1 MWLKSSTFAAYF
13 KNFIMMI
20 DYFDVCKAVLSYD
33 DVNAEL
39 NRKKRF
45 EYKKYGRMSTLEW
58 LCRNY
63 LHTHVVE
70 NFSLV
75 EWKKFRV
82 KTSLL
87 AAMVKWIADK
97 ETSFRV
103 LVYFCEHPYDVLS
116 EDYLNECKDE
126 PELFMDE
133 CCKLSDKI
141 FHPWQYMRLLLTRGG
156 KYEPIIGNEYV
167 PDLESAGGAKE
178 KKPVIENSPGYI
190 IGAKKESVWARNGVL
205 KKNPLYDHIYLEY
218 INRAI
223 PYNPHVLFSDSS
235 VLEVILI
242 VRMDIELEVKKL
254 VKCPN
259 NTFSR
264 LRINQFQHID
274 CIVNRIRLLLN
285 KEENR
290 RLYHKKE
297 PIIKVLFGLYAYL
310 ETDEFEAQ
318 EKEMIT
324 PIIEIIRTYII
335 NNSPNDSIMDILNE
349 CVLAFKEEA
358 QRRIEDDLSKEKE
371 RADALTVGKIKHDA
385 QHIHNNRDLRIKKLS
400 EVNTELR
407 ANLEIRFKGETVQW
421 FWIYRM
427 MADSYIY
434 EHPAYQA
441 FFDELKEAGIDVTKI
456 NKSLFTK
463 YYEKVAGDFT
473 LNGWTPRKG
482 MRQSTIDKGEKIAKA
497 ARSILYRK
505 N

>member
-1 MWLKSSTFAAYF
+1 MEETINVS
-13 KNFIMMI
+13 KN
-20 DYFDVCKAVLSYD
+20 VLSYD
-33 DVNAEL
+33 DVCTEL

-45 EYKKYGRMSTLEW
+45 DYKRYGRMSALEW
-58 LCRNY
+58 LCRQY
-63 LHTHVVE
+63 LHTHIVE
-70 NFSLV
+70 NFSTV
-75 EWKKFRV
+75 EWKEFRIN
-82 KTSLL
+82 TSLL
-87 AAMVKWIADK
+87 KLIVKWIKDK
-97 ETSFRV
+97 ETSFRL
-103 LVYFCEHPYDVLS
+103 LVYFSENPREVLS
-116 EDYLNECKDE
+116 EDYLNENKDE

-133 CCKLSDKI
+133 CCKLSDRI
-141 FHPWQYMRLLLTRGG
+141 YHPWQYLRILLTRGG
-156 KYEPIIGNEYV
+156 KYEPIIGNEYIT
-167 PDLESAGGAKE
+167 DLEIAGGKKE
-178 KKPVIENSPGYI
+178 KKPLIEYSPGYI
-190 IGAKKESVWARNGVL
+190 IGSKKESVCTTNGVL
-205 KKNPLYDHIYLEY
+205 KRFPLYDHICLEY

-235 VLEVILI
+235 ILEVILI
-242 VRMDIELEVKKL
+242 VRMDIELAVKKL

-259 NTFSR
+259 NTLSL

-274 CIVNRIRLLLN
+274 RIINNIRLLLN

-310 ETDEFEAQ
+310 ETDAFEAQ

-324 PIIEIIRTYII
+324 PIMEIIREYII

-349 CVLAFKEEA
+349 CVQSFQEEA

-407 ANLEIRFKGETVQW
+407 ANLEIRFEGETVQW

-427 MADSYIY
+427 MVDSYIY
-434 EHPAYQA
+434 EHPAYKA

-463 YYEKVAGDFT
+463 YYEKVAGNFT